1 MSIGRRVDR
10 YHPRAVTTA
19 KELIREAERALKASD
34 AVDHPHYGK
43 ERTDAEDILTHLLGH
58 EARDGE
64 RIDDSTQARFRR
76 LLARRVK
83 GEPVAYLTGAATFGD
98 LELEIRRG
106 AFIPR
111 QSSEFMAEQALRRLR
126 GRRNPIHVDL
136 ATGIGP
142 VALFV
147 ASALPKARVFGV
159 DVSAKPLA
167 LARRNAARLRLRGVT
182 FLRGDLFSPLPE
194 RLAGQVDVITIHPPY
209 VPRGEMR
216 ILPEEIVRF
225 EPKESLTDDSPKGD
239 RILRRVAAQAPAWLQ
254 PGGWLLVEVSPDRAR
269 EVATILR
276 RAGLRD
282 VRSTKGP
289 VPVSRVVVG
298 RR

>member
-1 MSIGRRVDR
+1 VI
-10 YHPRAVTTA
+10 TA
-19 KELIREAERALKASD
+19 KELIKEAERALKASD
-34 AVDHPHYGK
+34 AVDHPHMGK
-43 ERTDAEDILTHLLGH
+43 ERYDAEDILTHLLGK
-58 EARDGE
+58 EPNGSE
-64 RIDDSTQARFRR
+64 RINGPTEARFRR

-83 GEPVAYLTGAATFGD
+83 GEPVAYLIGTTTFGD
-98 LELEIRRG
+98 LELEVSRG

-111 QSSEFMAEQALRRLR
+111 QSSEFMAAQAVRRLR
-126 GRRNPIHVDL
+126 GRRNPTHIDL

-147 ASALPKARVFGV
+147 ASALPAATVYGV
-159 DVSAKPLA
+159 DVSGKPLA
-167 LARRNAARLRLRGVT
+167 LARRNAARLRLRGVR
-182 FLRGDLFSPLPE
+182 FLRGDLFAPLPKT
-194 RLAGQVDVITIHPPY
+194 LAGRVDVITIHPPY
-209 VPRGEMR
+209 VPRREMR

-239 RILRRVAAQAPAWLQ
+239 RILRRVAAQAPAWLR

-276 RAGLRD
+276 RAGLRE
-282 VRSTKGP
+282 VRSAKGP

-298 RR
+298 KA

>member
-1 MSIGRRVDR
+1 VI
-10 YHPRAVTTA
+10 TA
-19 KELIREAERALKASD
+19 RNLIREAERALKASD
-34 AVDHPHYGK
+34 AVDHPHAGK
-43 ERTDAEDILTHLLGH
+43 ERIDAEEILTHLLGH

-64 RIDDSTQARFRR
+64 RINGSTETRFRR
-76 LLARRVK
+76 LLARRLS
-83 GEPVAYLTGAATFGD
+83 GEPVAYLTGWTTFGD
-98 LELEIRRG
+98 LELEISRG

-111 QSSEFMAEQALRRLR
+111 QSSEFMAAQAARRLR
-126 GRRNPIHVDL
+126 GRPHPVYVDL

-147 ASALPKARVFGV
+147 AAALPRVRAFGV
-159 DVSAKPLA
+159 DVSTKPLA
-167 LARRNAARLRLRGVT
+167 LARRNAARLALRNIR
-182 FLRGDLFSPLPE
+182 FLKGDLFGPLPS
-194 RLAGQVDVITIHPPY
+194 RLAGQVDVVTIHPPY
-209 VPRGEMR
+209 VPRREMR

-225 EPKESLTDDSPKGD
+225 EPKEALTDDSPRGD
-239 RILRRVAAQAPAWLQ
+239 RILRRVAAEASGWLR

-276 RAGLRD
+276 RAGFGE

-298 RR
+298 RF